1 MKESFNNLISESK
14 SILILLPK
22 DPYFD
27 QVASALALYLS
38 VKDKKKE
45 VGVTCPSAMVVE
57 FNRLVGVQN
66 ITSELGNK
74 NMVIS
79 FNGYTASAIERIS
92 SDVSGN
98 TLSLKVIPKPGN
110 KPPEKEQVELSYAGV
125 SAELVVLIGGANS
138 KHFPALAG
146 KDFLEPKLVHI
157 GINEIILDD
166 NREVMSFSKP
176 AASISEVVYELIK
189 PEDEPIE
196 QDIATNLI
204 MGMYEGSRNF
214 SHPNVTYE
222 TFRVAAELMQ
232 AGGKQINTEK
242 STEVR
247 RVLPI
252 NMQQAMMMNGVRE
265 KPAEEESDKPVDNEP
280 EKKDDTELNPPKEWM
295 APPKIMKGSSES

>member
-1 MKESFNNLISESK
+1 MKESFINLISQSK

-27 QVASALALYLS
+27 QVAAALGLYLS
-38 VKDKKKE
+38 IKGKKKE
-45 VGVTCPSAMVVE
+45 VSVVCPSAMLVE

-125 SAELVVLIGGANS
+125 SAELVILIGGANS

-146 KDFLEPKLVHI
+146 KDFLEPKLVHV
-157 GINEIILDD
+157 GISEIMLDD

-189 PEDEPIE
+189 PEDEQIE

-204 MGMYEGSRNF
+204 MGVYEGSRNF

-232 AGGKQINTEK
+232 AGGKQVNTEK
-242 STEVR
+242 SDVR
-247 RVLPI
+247 RVMPI
-252 NMQQAMMMNGVRE
+252 SMQQAMMMNGMRV
-265 KPAEEESDKPVDNEP
+265 KPAEESDKPVTPEP
-280 EKKDDTELNPPKEWM
+280 EKKDEAELNPPKEWM